1 MSKVQNLDLEDL
13 LHGKDQKRKEVDLPA
28 RKDIDPNDFLN
39 QPVTEHPEDKKI
51 LKAERNASLFDL
63 VKMIEKLVKLTM
75 NDLKVE
81 FVPDEDKIPVKTPE
95 VNIDHPY
102 ITYKVIERAP
112 KNEFK
117 PRVREHIEEKS
128 HDKNEA
134 RFGQVYGQKFAS
146 IIQFDIFASVYAT
159 AEEVMERF
167 EELLFI
173 YAGYLKKNGIS
184 EIYFKQQHTDSSY
197 DIYRQQ
203 VSIRSIRYYVE
214 TEKVIVVFR
223 DKIQEIETLGL

>member
-1 MSKVQNLDLEDL
+1 MQNIKDLDLEDL
-13 LHGKDQKRKEVDLPA
+13 ILSREQKRSEVGLFNQ
-28 RKDIDPNDFLN
+28 KKNDPDAFLN
-39 QPVTEHPEDKKI
+39 QSPTEHPEDKKI
-51 LKAERNASLFDL
+51 LKAEKNASLFDL
-63 VKMIEKLVKLTM
+63 IKMIEKLVKLTM

-81 FVPDEDKIPVKTPE
+81 FVPDEDKVPVKTPE
-95 VNIDHPY
+95 INIDHPY
-102 ITYKVIERAP
+102 ITYKIIERVP
-112 KNEFK
+112 KNEIK

-128 HDKNEA
+128 HDKTEA
-134 RFGQVYGQKFAS
+134 RFGQIYGQKFAS

-167 EELLFI
+167 EELLFV
-173 YAGYLKKNGIS
+173 YAGYLKKNGVS

-203 VSIRSIRYYVE
+203 ISIRSIRYYVE

>member
-1 MSKVQNLDLEDL
+1 MSNIKDLDLEDL
-13 LHGKDQKRKEVDLPA
+13 LLERDSKREEVDIFNQ
-28 RKDIDPNDFLN
+28 KTVDPDKFLN
-39 QPVTEHPEDKKI
+39 QSATEHPEDKKI
-51 LKAERNASLFDL
+51 LKAEKNASLFDL

-81 FVPDEDKIPVKTPE
+81 FVPDEDKVPVKTPE
-95 VNIDHPY
+95 INIDHPY
-102 ITYKVIERAP
+102 ITYKIIERVP

-134 RFGQVYGQKFAS
+134 RFGQIYGQKFAS

-203 VSIRSIRYYVE
+203 ISIRSIRYYVE

>member
-1 MSKVQNLDLEDL
+1 MAEIKDLDLEDL
-13 LHGKDQKRKEVDLPA
+13 LLGKDFKREQVDLPA
-28 RKDIDPNDFLN
+28 RKDIDVKDILS
-39 QPVTEHPEDKKI
+39 QPPSEHPEDKKI
-51 LKAERNASLFDL
+51 LKAEKNASLFDFI
-63 VKMIEKLVKLTM
+63 KMVEKLVKITM
-75 NDLKVE
+75 NDLKAE
-81 FVPDEDKIPVKTPE
+81 FIPDEDKTPVVTPE
-95 VNIDHPY
+95 INIDHPY
-102 ITYKVIERAP
+102 ITYKIIERVP
-112 KNEFK
+112 KQEIK

-128 HDKNEA
+128 HDKDEA
-134 RFGQVYGQKFAS
+134 RFGQVYGQKFSS

-173 YAGYLKKNGIS
+173 YAGYLKKNGVS

-203 VSIRSIRYYVE
+203 ISIRSIRYYVE